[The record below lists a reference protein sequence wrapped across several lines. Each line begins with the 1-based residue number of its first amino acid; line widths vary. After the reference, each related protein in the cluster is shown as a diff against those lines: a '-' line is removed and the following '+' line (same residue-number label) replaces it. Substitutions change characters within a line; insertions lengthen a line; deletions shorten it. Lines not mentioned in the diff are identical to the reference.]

1 MLDEHIS
8 CIDHVRTVENKI
20 AKNIGLLYR
29 VSQFLDEDSLKTVYF
44 SYIHS
49 YLNYANIAWASTY
62 TKKLKRVYLKQ
73 KHAVRIV
80 FNKDKLTHSKP
91 LFENLNAL
99 NVYQINIYQHLNFM
113 HKFINNQITSKFSNF
128 IKRPNHKYP
137 TNFSQPR
144 FYLKRNSLNSKKY
157 SISIRGP
164 KLWNDVINKEEKD
177 IQSYSLFQKK
187 IKLKLIKI
195 ENETDYF

>member
-1 MLDEHIS
+1 M
-8 CIDHVRTVENKI
+8 KI
-20 AKNIGLLYR
+20 
-29 VSQFLDEDSLKTVYF
+29 LDEDSLKTVYF

-49 YLNYANIAWASTY
+49 YLNYANIASASTY
-62 TKKLKRVYLKQ
+62 ATKLKRVYLKQ

-91 LFENLNAL
+91 LFKNLNAL

-113 HKFINNQITSKFSNF
+113 HKFINNQIPSIFSDF

-137 TNFSQPR
+137 TNFSQSR
-144 FYLKRNSLNSKKY
+144 FYLKRYSLNSTKY

-177 IQSYSLFQKK
+177 IQSYSLFQKN
-187 IKLKLIKI
+187 IKSKLIKI